1 MVHSWFK
8 TRVLADRVGFRATF
22 HYKHCLY
29 MFSIILQGFLIW
41 VVSSHSFGLLFIKI
55 RLLWDYLIFIMGITI
70 LARPHP
76 YAEKQMVLTFWP
88 KQSGRNLLPL
98 VMQYSRTWPILAQAM
113 ACWLTAPSHYQD
125 QYWLHCWGPVPFT
138 RNWCNV
144 NNFRMFEMLHME
156 ITVTSSNAQ
165 WVTTLRQRQNWCH
178 FTDNIFKCIFMNED
192 VRILFKISLKVVPK
206 GPVNNIPALVLIK
219 ACCRPGN
226 TPLSEPMMVS
236 LLTLICITRPP
247 WVNILFVLSLKDL
260 TRSNRNSLWNWK
272 ILDRNNH
279 DKGQDGEIHLI
290 EWGLNEMAAPG
301 RWQFLQFLT
310 FC

>member
-1 MVHSWFK
+1 MLRGKWS
-8 TRVLADRVGFRATF
+8 
-22 HYKHCLY
+22 
-29 MFSIILQGFLIW
+29 
-41 VVSSHSFGLLFIKI
+41 
-55 RLLWDYLIFIMGITI
+55 
-70 LARPHP
+70 
-76 YAEKQMVLTFWP
+76 LTCWP
-88 KQSGRNLLPL
+88 KQSGRNLLFL
-98 VMQYSRTWPILAQAM
+98 VMQYSRLGQ
-113 ACWLTAPSHYQD
+113 CWLRQ
-125 QYWLHCWGPVPFT
+125 WLTGWQHQAITRINIDCIVEVLCHSPETDVMSTTFT
-138 RNWCNV
+138 GLKCYR
-144 NNFRMFEMLHME
+144 LE

-165 WVTTLRQRQNWCH
+165 WVTTLRPIQNWCH

-206 GPVNNIPALVLIK
+206 GPVYNIPALVLIK

-247 WVNILFVLSLKDL
+247 WVNILSALSLKDL
-260 TRSNRNSLWNWK
+260 TRSNRNSLWNWM

-290 EWGLNEMAAPG
+290 EWGLNKMAAPG
-301 RWQFLQFLT
+301 RWQFLT